1 MTQNAASGNVGF
13 GPLSEPWAVRWLD
26 RLTHGAFV
34 LSASLL
40 ISITAIY
47 CFEIVG
53 RYFFNSPSI
62 WAQDTITYFLA
73 AMISLAIPEVA
84 RTRSHIAISVIQNM
98 LSPSREQQL
107 ARLLALLAGLIALL
121 VAYVTGNETF
131 KLYTAN
137 IQTLGTVAVPKWWI
151 SAFIP
156 TGFLL
161 LALQYLRHALHPA
174 ADGAHNPNP

>member
-1 MTQNAASGNVGF
+1 MMQNAVGENVGL
-13 GPLSEPWAVRWLD
+13 GPLSDPWAVRWLD
-26 RLTHGAFV
+26 KLTHRAFV

-84 RTRSHIAISVIQNM
+84 RTRSHIAISVIPNM
-98 LSPSREQQL
+98 LNLTREKQL
-107 ARLLALLAGLIALL
+107 GRVLALLAGLIALL

-161 LALQYLRHALHPA
+161 LALQYLRHALYPA
-174 ADGAHNPNP
+174 GDSADNPNP